1 MRGRASTDG
10 VVWIQSQS
18 IYPIEAALSPDSV
31 PAYLDIVPT
40 PEGYY
45 HITLFSP
52 ANASTPRF
60 LTHGECEVTSEI
72 LAVDTNRSLV

>member
-1 MRGRASTDG
+1 MRTSTDG

-18 IYPIEAALSPDSV
+18 IYPIEAALSPDGV

-40 PEGYY
+40 PEGYN
-45 HITLFSP
+45 HIALFSP
-52 ANASTPRF
+52 ASASTPRF
-60 LTHGECEVTSEI
+60 LTHGEWEVTSEV